1 MTGEYVRLCS
11 WFETSRRNVKEGQK
25 RLVINASDVGVDDNL
40 ALYLGSLRNLL
51 PRHALPQRPNT

>member
-11 WFETSRRNVKEGQK
+11 WFETSRRTVKEGQK

-51 PRHALPQRPNT
+51 PRHGLP